1 MTASHDVIIV
11 GAGAA
16 GLTAALYTA
25 RRGLSTL
32 VLSQDIGG
40 QAATTATVENY
51 PGFDSVDGLD
61 LMMKF
66 KAQAEKYGAQVVLD
80 EVTKINRRD
89 NEFLVRAVSGAYAAP
104 TMILAHGLTHKR
116 LDVLGE
122 ERLRGKGVSY
132 CATCDAPLF
141 KGKAVA
147 VVGGGNSAMDAALLL
162 AQFCPRVYL
171 LTSNDEFHGE
181 RILIDRLAQTAAIQ
195 TLTNAVTKEIHGAE
209 TVTGFT
215 YETLGAVKQL
225 DVQGVFVEVGYT
237 VNPALMK
244 DLVTLDARN
253 QVIIMDSY
261 NGTNVPGLFAAGD
274 VTTIAQKQI
283 VISAGEGAKAALGVH
298 HYLQAL
304 GRVKK
309 TELVDWGVGT
319 PMHHTQKELP
329 KAEHPQI
336 HKEQLAA
343 DSV

>member
-1 MTASHDVIIV
+1 MAASHDVIIV

-51 PGFDSVDGLD
+51 PGFESIDGLD
-61 LMMKF
+61 LMMKL
-66 KAQAEKYGAQVVLD
+66 KAQAEHYGARVILD
-80 EVTKINRRD
+80 EVTEIERQD
-89 NEFLVRAVSGAYAAP
+89 SEFFVRTVNGAYAAP
-104 TMILAHGLTHKR
+104 ALILAHGLTHKH
-116 LDVLGE
+116 LDVPGE
-122 ERLRGKGVSY
+122 PRLRGKGVSY

-141 KGKAVA
+141 RGKTVA

-162 AQFCPRVYL
+162 THFCPRVYL

-181 RILIDRLAQTAAIQ
+181 RILVDRLAETAAIQ
-195 TLTNAVTKEIHGAE
+195 PLTGAITREIHGAE
-209 TVTGFT
+209 TVSGLS
-215 YETLGAVKQL
+215 YESGGTVKRL
-225 DVQGVFVEVGYT
+225 EVQGVFVEIGYT

-244 DLVTLDARN
+244 DLVALDERN
-253 QVIIMDSY
+253 QIIIADGH

-274 VTTIAQKQI
+274 VTTIEQKQI

-298 HYLQAL
+298 RYLQAL

-309 TELVDWGVGT
+309 TGMVDWGVGT
-319 PMHHTQKELP
+319 PRHHERAIPTVPLT
-329 KAEHPQI
+329 
-336 HKEQLAA
+336 L
-343 DSV
+343 